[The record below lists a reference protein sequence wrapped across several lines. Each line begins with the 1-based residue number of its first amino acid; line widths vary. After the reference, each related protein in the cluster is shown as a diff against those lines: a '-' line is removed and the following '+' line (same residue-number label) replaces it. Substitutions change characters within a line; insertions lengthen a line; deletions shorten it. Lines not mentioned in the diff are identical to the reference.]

1 MELLTLLALANLVVG
16 VLIFSVLRSIN
27 QGLSLS
33 RAEHP
38 LPFSAQELLEQ
49 KMRTE
54 AEARKAVA
62 LSEQVT
68 DKWGGKKL
76 ESSADELAL
85 RLEQLEVEWQEN
97 RHSHEVMRYALMIRA
112 NGGVRCG
119 RELISDAVS
128 AVHAHDESLLSR
140 PIEHV
145 KKQRELREAFG
156 EKQPQ

>member
-112 NGGVRCG
+112 NFAIDTIIVMFGVFVCLTMVMVIRLHKYNQS
-119 RELISDAVS
+119 REDSLHLIG
-128 AVHAHDESLLSR
+128 
-140 PIEHV
+140 IEKH
-145 KKQRELREAFG
+145 
-156 EKQPQ
+156 